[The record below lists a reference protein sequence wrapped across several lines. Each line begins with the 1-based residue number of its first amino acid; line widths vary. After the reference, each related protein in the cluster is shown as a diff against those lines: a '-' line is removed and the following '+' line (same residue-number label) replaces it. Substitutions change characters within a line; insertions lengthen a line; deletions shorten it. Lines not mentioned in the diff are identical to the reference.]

1 MNKLSLGNDT
11 KTWVQRTT
19 HKFAAGVG
27 LFIILGGILYL
38 LAGFSAALDAI
49 SFQERVLRVVGDDNR
64 MQARSVLNKL
74 DQLRRSE
81 PSNRPRDAED
91 LPIETLAL
99 QLDRVKAVT
108 DLLGSFKNAIEMPEV
123 PANRT
128 EKQSGI
134 VDSWLTTNSKDL
146 QPEQR
151 QMEIIR
157 LLQELKLIDENE
169 IAKINSEDL
178 MLDLGNNLR
187 NELRQLNIEISDN
200 VRGIKLVRSLD
211 RIQSV
216 LDQITSNK
224 ENLLVR
230 SLDSIQ
236 NVLEEI
242 TSDNENVSTSAGD
255 GSANLEETHEVNLEV
270 DEFKEQLVQLEVYLL
285 QLGNII
291 PSSDTEGVG
300 DRQYFG
306 SAIAAINEIKLLT
319 NGSAKLI
326 QSNLDKIFIL
336 LETIKTNVVDIKT
349 LIAEPK
355 PEALNYMVNKL
366 QDNAKKINSTSA
378 IDDPTN
384 PQSND
389 PLKDFRKQTTELEDH
404 INKTLPE
411 IETIRKITPALAQ
424 MEIASNALSRLDVDS
439 ERINT
444 VIDGQS
450 VAGFEAAN
458 IYSKQVEALSNAVA
472 SMTDS
477 LTELSDEGL
486 LAQLLTDDPEA
497 LAKAGTLLR
506 DHEKI
511 SRPEFP
517 LSIRGWKLIDP
528 AVLAVTSREKLD
540 IMMVLIVGA
549 IGSMIYMTQRM
560 LKMIM
565 HGQTDDVS
573 QRMPFLWYLARPVF
587 GAVVAFAVYLIY
599 QTGQIAFG
607 TGSLTEALENG
618 INIPILTVI
627 GLFAGLLSWQALDM
641 IQSKGEVWLKS
652 ATPEPLW
659 ATGLARVLEAKDQTE
674 ESCCQHLGVTIGQID
689 RWICYKDK
697 VVPEM
702 QDRLSTWL
710 GVKSEEL
717 FSATALARTQSQTPM
732 YAIGLKPFLQ
742 RIDAHLTPKTLAL
755 ALGVKDEIVERW
767 RDQKQ
772 PVSSEYQWQLVDLVK
787 DRFALFF
794 ATKAQTDQNWAVRLR
809 ESMSKSQYDNSTA
822 LASKLHIDEEW
833 VKKWRDL
840 YEPVP
845 APTARLIA
853 ETLQD
858 DVHVLFDP
866 QFDRLSDQFFAAD
879 PALEQAII
887 KKYVSHA
894 SADHSADLKKAVSAF
909 SIDMDVSENWV
920 DDWLKGRK
928 PLFHPTRSAV
938 VLKLGKD
945 ENTLFK
951 NLGAQRAPEPEE
963 PTSS

>member
-1 MNKLSLGNDT
+1 MKNLALWNGT
-11 KTWVQRTT
+11 KWWVQRTI

-27 LFIILGGILYL
+27 LLIILGGILYL
-38 LAGFSAALDAI
+38 LSGFSAALDAI
-49 SFQERVLRVVGDDNR
+49 SFQDRVLRVVGDDNR

-99 QLDRVKAVT
+99 QLDRVKVVT
-108 DLLGSFKNAIEMPEV
+108 HLLGSFEKAIVMPDV

-128 EKQSGI
+128 EIQSKI
-134 VDSWLTTNSKDL
+134 VESWLKTNSKDL
-146 QPEQR
+146 QPEQK
-151 QMEIIR
+151 QKGIIR
-157 LLQELKLIDENE
+157 LLQELKLVDENE
-169 IAKINSEDL
+169 IAKTNTEDL

-187 NELRQLNIEISDN
+187 NELRQLDIQISDN

-224 ENLLVR
+224 ENVLVR
-230 SLDSIQ
+230 SLDDIQ

-242 TSDNENVSTSAGD
+242 TSDNENVSTSTGD
-255 GSANLEETHEVNLEV
+255 GSANPEETHEVNLQV
-270 DEFKEQLVQLEVYLL
+270 DEFKEQLDQLEIYLL
-285 QLGNII
+285 QLGNIM
-291 PSSDTEGVG
+291 PSLDTEGVSES
-300 DRQYFG
+300 QYFD
-306 SAIAAINEIKLLT
+306 SAIAAINEIKPLT

-326 QSNLDKIFIL
+326 QSNLEKIFIL
-336 LETIKTNVVDIKT
+336 LETIKTNVGDIKT
-349 LIAEPK
+349 IIAEPK
-355 PEALNYMVNKL
+355 PEALDYMVLKL
-366 QDNAKKINSTSA
+366 KANAEKINGSGA
-378 IDDPTN
+378 IDDSTR
-384 PQSND
+384 PQSSD
-389 PLKDFRKQTTELEDH
+389 PLGDFRKQTTELEDH
-404 INKTLPE
+404 INTTLPE

-424 MEIASNALSRLDVDS
+424 MEIASNALSRLVVDS
-439 ERINT
+439 ERIST

-458 IYSKQVEALSNAVA
+458 IYDKQVEALSEAVA
-472 SMTDS
+472 SMTRS

-486 LAQLLTDDPEA
+486 LAQLLTDDSEA
-497 LAKAGTLLR
+497 MAKADTLLR

-517 LSIRGWKLIDP
+517 LSIRGWTLIDP
-528 AVLAVTSREKLD
+528 AVLAVASREKLD

-560 LKMIM
+560 LKMFM
-565 HGQTDDVS
+565 HGQADDVS

-587 GAVVAFAVYLIY
+587 GAVVAFSVYLIY
-599 QTGQIAFG
+599 QTGQIALG
-607 TGSLTEALENG
+607 TGGLTEVLENG
-618 INIPILTVI
+618 VNIPILTVI
-627 GLFAGLLSWQALDM
+627 GLFAGLLSWQALEM

-652 ATPEPLW
+652 GTPEPLW

-674 ESCCQHLGVTIGQID
+674 ESCSQHLGVTIGQID

-710 GVKSEEL
+710 GVKSEDL
-717 FSATALARTQSQTPM
+717 FSATALVRTQNQTPL

-742 RIDAHLTPKTLAL
+742 RIEAHQTPKTIAL
-755 ALGVKDEIVERW
+755 ALGVKVEIVERW

-809 ESMSKSQYDNSTA
+809 ESMSKSQYHNSTT
-822 LASKLHIDEEW
+822 LASKLNINEEW

-858 DVHVLFDP
+858 DVNVLFDS
-866 QFDRLSDQFFAAD
+866 QYDRLSDQFFAAN
-879 PALEQAII
+879 PALEQAIV
-887 KKYVSHA
+887 KRYVSEA
-894 SADHSADLKKAVSAF
+894 SADPSADLKKAVSAF

-920 DDWLKGRK
+920 NDWLKGRK
-928 PLFHPTRSAV
+928 PLFAPTRSAAAI
-938 VLKLGKD
+938 KLGKD
-945 ENTLFK
+945 EDTLFK
-951 NLGAQRAPEPEE
+951 NYAVQRAPEPEE
-963 PTSS
+963 RTPS